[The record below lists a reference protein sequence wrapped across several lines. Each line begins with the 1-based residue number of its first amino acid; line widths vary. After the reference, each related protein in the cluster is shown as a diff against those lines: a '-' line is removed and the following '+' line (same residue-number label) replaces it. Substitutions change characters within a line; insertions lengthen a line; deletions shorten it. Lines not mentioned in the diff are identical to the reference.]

1 MQEKRASKLKTFHN
15 TRKDHRPHSTM
26 IHQPIVNIVEFW
38 LANLPLINFT
48 AINKP
53 HDITTVQRTLL
64 HVAIVVSRIS
74 TWFNTL
80 LTRKPNF

>member
-1 MQEKRASKLKTFHN
+1 
-15 TRKDHRPHSTM
+15 
-26 IHQPIVNIVEFW
+26 VNIVEFW

-64 HVAIVVSRIS
+64 HVAIQEQERIGWDIFVRGCLS
-74 TWFNTL
+74 T
-80 LTRKPNF
+80 K